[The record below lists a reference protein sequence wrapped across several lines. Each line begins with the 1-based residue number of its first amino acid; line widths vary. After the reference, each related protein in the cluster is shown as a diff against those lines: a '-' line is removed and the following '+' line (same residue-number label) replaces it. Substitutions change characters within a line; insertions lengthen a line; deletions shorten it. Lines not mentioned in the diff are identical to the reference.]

1 MGRVRFAVS
10 TSKKANSMSSE
21 MTATFATRRDAELVV
36 ERLVQEYKV
45 DRKAIT
51 VGPEGDTNTVG
62 VKASGGDLPAAE
74 PAVEA
79 RSDAPVEGRVLVRV
93 AAEAMADASAVREA
107 FKEFDGDRR

>member
-1 MGRVRFAVS
+1 
-10 TSKKANSMSSE
+10 MSSE

-51 VGPEGDTNTVG
+51 VGPEGEKNTVG
-62 VKASGGDLPAAE
+62 EETSGGDLPAAE

-79 RSDAPVEGRVLVRV
+79 REDAPVEGRVVVKV
-93 AAEAMADASAVREA
+93 AEDAVADAAAVRDA
-107 FKEFDGDRR
+107 FKEFDGERQ